1 MDMTDYRKQ
10 IDEID
15 AQLTALFQK
24 RMDTAAQIAAYKKE
38 NGLPVFD
45 PARERAKLAD
55 VASKVRPEMQGY
67 TESLYSTMFD
77 LSRSYQRKL
86 NSPRNETQKKI
97 SEALQS
103 TPNLF
108 PERPF
113 VACQGVEG
121 AYSQHAC
128 TRIFKA
134 PNIMY
139 FASFEGVFRAID
151 QGLCKYGVLPLENST
166 AGSVNRIYDLMMQ
179 YDFHIVRSARIKVD
193 HCLLVNEGTQLSDI
207 KEVISHE
214 QALTQCEN
222 FLKTLPGVK
231 VTAVENTAVAAR
243 KVMESGRKDLACLS
257 SRDCAELYGLKCLKS
272 GVQDSGS
279 NFTRFI
285 CITKN
290 LEIYPGADRTSIML
304 ALPHRPGSLYSALGR
319 LYALGINLIKLES
332 RPLAGSDFEFMFYF
346 DLETS
351 VYSDAFMQVFSD
363 IEGMCS
369 TYKYLGSY
377 SEVV

>member
-1 MDMTDYRKQ
+1 MDMNEYRNQ

-24 RMDTAAQIAAYKKE
+24 RMDTAAKIAEYKKE

-55 VASKVRPEMQGY
+55 VASKVRPEFQGY
-67 TESLYSTMFD
+67 AESLYSTLFD

-86 NSPRNETQKKI
+86 NSPVNATQKQI
-97 SEALQS
+97 NEALEN
-103 TPNLF
+103 TPKLF

-128 TRIFKA
+128 TRVFKA

-179 YDFHIVRSARIKVD
+179 YDFHIVRSVRIKID
-193 HCLLVNEGTQLSDI
+193 HCLLANEGTQLSDI
-207 KEVISHE
+207 KEIISHE
-214 QALTQCEN
+214 QALAQCEG
-222 FLKTLPGVK
+222 FLKNLPGVK

-243 KVMESGRKDLACLS
+243 KVMESGRKDIACLS
-257 SRDCAELYGLKCLKS
+257 SRNCAELYGLKCLKS
-272 GVQDSGS
+272 AVQDSGS

-285 CITKN
+285 CIGKT
-290 LEIYPGADRTSIML
+290 LEIFPGADRTSVML
-304 ALPHRPGSLYSALGR
+304 ALPHRPGSLYNALGR

-351 VYSDAFMQVFSD
+351 VYSKEFMQVFAD

-377 SEVV
+377 TEVV

>member
-15 AQLTALFQK
+15 AQLTQLFQK

-55 VASKVRPEMQGY
+55 VASRVRPEMQGY
-67 TESLYSTMFD
+67 TESLYSTMFE
-77 LSRSYQRKL
+77 LSRSYQRQL
-86 NSPRNETQKKI
+86 NAPRNETQKKI
-97 SEALQS
+97 AEALEN

-139 FASFEGVFRAID
+139 FSSFEGVFRAID
-151 QGLCKYGVLPLENST
+151 QGLCKYGILPLENST
-166 AGSVNRIYDLMMQ
+166 AGSVNRIYDLMME
-179 YDFHIVRSARIKVD
+179 YDFHIVRSTRIKVD
-193 HCLLVNEGTQLSDI
+193 HCLLVNEGTQISDI

-231 VTAVENTAVAAR
+231 ITPVENTAVAAR

-285 CITKN
+285 CITKK

-332 RPLAGSDFEFMFYF
+332 RPLSGSDFEFMFYF

-363 IEGMCS
+363 IESMCS

>member
-1 MDMTDYRKQ
+1 MDMTEYRKK

-15 AQLTALFQK
+15 NQLIELFQQ
-24 RMDTAAQIAAYKKE
+24 RMDTAACIAEYKKA

-45 PARERAKLAD
+45 PARERAKLVD
-55 VASKVRPEMQGY
+55 VASKTRPEFQGY
-67 TESLYSTMFD
+67 TESLYSTLFD

-86 NSPRNETQKKI
+86 NAPLSATQERISCALENTQK
-97 SEALQS
+97 
-103 TPNLF
+103 LF
-108 PERPF
+108 PERPL

-128 TRIFKA
+128 SRIFKS

-166 AGSVNRIYDLMMQ
+166 AGSVNRIYDLMME
-179 YDFHIVRSARIKVD
+179 YDFHIVRSARLKVD
-193 HCLLVNEGTQLSDI
+193 HSLLVNNGAQLSDI
-207 KEVISHE
+207 KEIISHE
-214 QALTQCEN
+214 QALAQCEK

-231 VTAVENTAVAAR
+231 VTPVENTAVAAR
-243 KVMESGRKDLACLS
+243 KVMESGRSDLACLS

-285 CITKN
+285 CIAKD

-304 ALPHRPGSLYSALGR
+304 SLPHRPGSLYNALGR
-319 LYALGINLIKLES
+319 LYALGINLLKLES
-332 RPLAGSDFEFMFYF
+332 RPLSGSDFEFMFYF

-351 VYSDAFMQVFSD
+351 VYSEAFMQVFAD
-363 IEGMCS
+363 IEDMCS
-369 TYKYLGSY
+369 TFKYLGSY

>member
-1 MDMTDYRKQ
+1 MDMNDYRKQ

-15 AQLTALFQK
+15 AQLTELFQK
-24 RMDTAAQIAAYKKE
+24 RMDAAAGIAEYKKAH
-38 NGLPVFD
+38 GLPVFD
-45 PARERAKLAD
+45 PARERAKLTD
-55 VASKVRPEMQGY
+55 IASRVRPEFQGY
-67 TESLYSTMFD
+67 AESLYSTMFD

-86 NSPRNETQKKI
+86 NASRNDTQELI
-97 SEALQS
+97 VEALEK

-108 PERPF
+108 PERPI

-128 TRIFKA
+128 ARIFKS

-139 FASFEGVFRAID
+139 FSSFEGVFRAID
-151 QGLCKYGVLPLENST
+151 QGLCSYGVLPLENST
-166 AGSVNRIYDLMMQ
+166 AGSVNRVYDLMMQ
-179 YDFHIVRSARIKVD
+179 YDFHIVRSVRVKID
-193 HCLLVNEGTQLSDI
+193 HCLLANNGVQLSDI

-214 QALTQCEN
+214 QALAQCES
-222 FLKTLPGVK
+222 FLKTLPGIK
-231 VTAVENTAVAAR
+231 ITAVENTAAAAR
-243 KVMESGRKDLACLS
+243 MVMESGRKDIACLS
-257 SRDCAELYGLKCLKS
+257 SRDCAELYSLKCLKS
-272 GVQDSGS
+272 GVQDSLS

-285 CITKN
+285 CISKK

-332 RPLAGSDFEFMFYF
+332 RPLSGSDFEFMFYF

-351 VYSDAFMQVFSD
+351 VYSDAFMQVFTD

>member
-1 MDMTDYRKQ
+1 MDMTDYRNQ

-15 AQLTALFQK
+15 AQLTQLFQK

-55 VASKVRPEMQGY
+55 VASRVRPEMQGY
-67 TESLYSTMFD
+67 TESLYSTMFE
-77 LSRSYQRKL
+77 LSRSYQRQL

-97 SEALQS
+97 AEALEN
-103 TPNLF
+103 TPKLF

-139 FASFEGVFRAID
+139 FSSFEGVFRAID
-151 QGLCKYGVLPLENST
+151 QGLCKYGILPLENST
-166 AGSVNRIYDLMMQ
+166 AGSVNRIYDLMME
-179 YDFHIVRSARIKVD
+179 YDFHIVRSTRIKVD

-222 FLKTLPGVK
+222 FLKTLPGIK
-231 VTAVENTAVAAR
+231 ITPVENTAVAAR

-257 SRDCAELYGLKCLKS
+257 SRDCAELYGLKCLKA

-332 RPLAGSDFEFMFYF
+332 RPLSGSDFEFMFYF

-363 IEGMCS
+363 IESMCS

>member
-15 AQLTALFQK
+15 AQLTQLFQK

-55 VASKVRPEMQGY
+55 VASRVRPEMQGY
-67 TESLYSTMFD
+67 TESLYSTMFE
-77 LSRSYQRKL
+77 LSRSYQRQL
-86 NSPRNETQKKI
+86 NAPRNETQKKI
-97 SEALQS
+97 AEALEN

-128 TRIFKA
+128 TRIFKS
-134 PNIMY
+134 PTIMY
-139 FASFEGVFRAID
+139 FSAFEGVFRAID
-151 QGLCKYGVLPLENST
+151 QGLCKYGILPLENST
-166 AGSVNRIYDLMMQ
+166 AGSVNRIYDLMME
-179 YDFHIVRSARIKVD
+179 YDFHIVRSTRIKVD

-214 QALTQCEN
+214 QALAQCEN

-231 VTAVENTAVAAR
+231 ITPVENTAVAAR

-285 CITKN
+285 CITKK

-332 RPLAGSDFEFMFYF
+332 RPLSGSDFEFMFYF

-363 IEGMCS
+363 IESMCS

>member
-15 AQLTALFQK
+15 SQLTELFQK
-24 RMDTAAQIAAYKKE
+24 RMDTAARIAEYKKA

-45 PARERAKLAD
+45 PARERAKLVD
-55 VASKVRPEMQGY
+55 VASRVRPEFQGY
-67 TESLYSTMFD
+67 TESLYSTLFD

-86 NSPRNETQKKI
+86 NSPRNATQKQI
-97 SEALQS
+97 TEALKT
-103 TPNLF
+103 TPQLF

-128 TRIFKA
+128 TRIFKS

-214 QALTQCEN
+214 QALTQSEN

-243 KVMESGRKDLACLS
+243 KIMESGRKDLACLS
-257 SRDCAELYGLKCLKS
+257 SRDCAELYGLKCLKA

-285 CITKN
+285 CISKD

-304 ALPHRPGSLYSALGR
+304 ALPHRPGSLYNALGR

-332 RPLAGSDFEFMFYF
+332 RPLSGSDFEFMFYF

-351 VYSDAFMQVFSD
+351 VYSEEFMQVFAD

-377 SEVV
+377 TEVV

>member
-1 MDMTDYRKQ
+1 M
-10 IDEID
+10 
-15 AQLTALFQK
+15 
-24 RMDTAAQIAAYKKE
+24 
-38 NGLPVFD
+38 
-45 PARERAKLAD
+45 
-55 VASKVRPEMQGY
+55 ASKVRPEFAGY
-67 TESLYSTMFD
+67 TESLYSTLFD

-86 NSPRNETQKKI
+86 NAPRNATQKQI
-97 SEALQS
+97 TEALANTS
-103 TPNLF
+103 PLF

-128 TRIFKA
+128 TRIFKS

-151 QGLCKYGVLPLENST
+151 QGLCKYGILPLENST
-166 AGSVNRIYDLMMQ
+166 AGSVNRIYDLMME
-179 YDFHIVRSARIKVD
+179 YDFNIVRSCRIKVD
-193 HCLLVNEGTQLSDI
+193 HCLLVNEGTQLTDI
-207 KEVISHE
+207 KEIISHE
-214 QALTQCEN
+214 QALTQCER
-222 FLKTLPGVK
+222 FLKSLPGVK

-243 KVMESGRKDLACLS
+243 KVMESGRSDLACLS

-272 GVQDSGS
+272 SVQDSGS

-285 CITKN
+285 CISKN

-304 ALPHRPGSLYSALGR
+304 ALPHRPGSLYNALGR

-332 RPLAGSDFEFMFYF
+332 RPLSGSDFEFMFYF

-351 VYSDAFMQVFSD
+351 VYSEEFMQVFAD

>member
-1 MDMTDYRKQ
+1 MDMTDYRNR

-15 AQLTALFQK
+15 AKLTELFQE
-24 RMDTAAQIAAYKKE
+24 RMDTAAEIAAYKKE
-38 NGLPVFD
+38 HGLPVFD
-45 PARERAKLAD
+45 PSRERAKLSD
-55 VASKVRPEMQGY
+55 IASKVRPEFQGFA
-67 TESLYSTMFD
+67 ESLYSTIFD

-86 NSPRNETQKKI
+86 NSPRNETQLKI
-97 SEALQS
+97 TEALEN
-103 TPNLF
+103 TPQLF

-139 FASFEGVFRAID
+139 FSSFEGVFRAID

-179 YDFHIVRSARIKVD
+179 YDFSIVRSARIKVD
-193 HCLLVNEGTQLSDI
+193 HCLLVNDGAQISDI

-214 QALTQCEN
+214 HALTQCEN
-222 FLKTLPGVK
+222 FLKTMPGVK
-231 VTAVENTAVAAR
+231 ITAVENTAAAAR
-243 KVMESGRKDLACLS
+243 KVMESGRRDLACLS
-257 SRDCAELYGLKCLKS
+257 SRDCAELYSLKCLRA

-285 CITKN
+285 CISKK

-304 ALPHRPGSLYSALGR
+304 ALPHRPGALYSALGR

-332 RPLAGSDFEFMFYF
+332 RPLSGSDFEFMFYF